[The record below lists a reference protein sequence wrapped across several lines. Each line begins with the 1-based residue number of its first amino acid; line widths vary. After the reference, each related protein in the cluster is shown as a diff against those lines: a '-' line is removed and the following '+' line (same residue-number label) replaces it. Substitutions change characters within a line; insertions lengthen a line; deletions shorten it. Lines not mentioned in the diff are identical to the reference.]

1 MGRDIFHPLP
11 LPSLPGDDRGRG
23 LLAMDGRDDLEG
35 GYITFPFGMVGHPTW
50 PRILLLVVPK
60 SLFTQV
66 PSPSLQVA

>member
-1 MGRDIFHPLP
+1 
-11 LPSLPGDDRGRG
+11 
-23 LLAMDGRDDLEG
+23 MDGRDDLEG